1 MENNDS
7 GGQGQLKWTGLGFEF
22 AGVVALFVYLGYKA
36 DERWDSSP
44 WGVLIGAGV
53 GVTGGIYWLAK
64 EGMRMM
70 NDQSRPKPADRDK
83 PKNDESPE
91 QRP

>member
-7 GGQGQLKWTGLGFEF
+7 GGQGHLKWTGLGFEF
-22 AGVVALFVYLGYKA
+22 AGVVAVFVYFGYKA
-36 DERWDSSP
+36 DERWHCGP
-44 WGVLIGAGV
+44 WGVLIGAAI

-70 NDQSRPKPADRDK
+70 NDLSRPRLSSRGK
-83 PKNDESPE
+83 PKKNDSPE
-91 QRP
+91 QRS